1 MGIFSGTILIIVA
14 IIRGADAAIFV
25 NINSLLII
33 VGEVLAADF
42 ISFPSKKTIGMIPI
56 LQNVFKIGVYALYVD
71 DIMRLA
77 YK

>member
-1 MGIFSGTILIIVA
+1 MCVFWRTILIIVA
-14 IIRGADAAIFV
+14 IIRGGDAAIFV
-25 NINSLLII
+25 NIKSFLII
-33 VGEVLAADF
+33 VRRVLAADF

>member
-14 IIRGADAAIFV
+14 IVRGVDAAIFV

-42 ISFPSKKTIGMIPI
+42 ISFP
-56 LQNVFKIGVYALYVD
+56 
-71 DIMRLA
+71 
-77 YK
+77 